1 METRNMLVVSTWSNV
16 ADYVYL
22 HVLFLI
28 HDYEN
33 YSQTFQ
39 M

>member
-1 METRNMLVVSTWSNV
+1 METRNMLVVST
-16 ADYVYL
+16 L

-28 HDYEN
+28 NDYEN

-39 M
+39 MLMNTV